1 MYSEHIFSIVFF
13 DVTVQLNKEIVILVA
28 ILDIL
33 NQTRSVQLNGK
44 GVAGVRKMVILK
56 NVRKQC

>member
-1 MYSEHIFSIVFF
+1 MTNGFQIK
-13 DVTVQLNKEIVILVA
+13 LNKEIVILVA

-33 NQTRSVQLNGK
+33 NQTQSVQLNGK

-56 NVRKQC
+56 NVRKQS